1 MIALALGLGLLS
13 AASASAVKNPDTYV
27 ELSRSDDLGID
38 PARVADS
45 YSRHLTGTVYETLV
59 ALKPGTKDE
68 FEPRLSAAVPTR
80 ANGLVSADG
89 RTWRFPIREGVR
101 FHDGKLLTP
110 EDVRYSFIRRFVVT
124 ASEVLSDELI
134 RVVLGM
140 DPEPEHPPAP
150 ADVMRRASEAVT
162 VEGRDVVVRL
172 AKPSA
177 SFLAILAADGYVLSK
192 AWCAE
197 QGDWDGAEAGL
208 PRLVGPQA
216 SRVLMNSADGTGPF
230 RLERWDRA
238 GRQIVFA
245 RHGAYWRGPARLKRA
260 IVKAVP
266 EISTRVLM
274 LQNGDADSIAASVVE
289 EPLVKGL
296 PGVKVFDRF
305 RQPNRNP
312 IIFFN
317 FRIETVRN
325 TDIGSGQLDGEGI
338 PPDFF
343 QDRDVRL
350 GFAFAFDSRR
360 YIRDVL
366 RGRGRPASGFL
377 PPGLPGYSA
386 RGLEFALNR
395 REAEKHFR
403 RAFGGRLWDK
413 GFKMSVLVNAGSAW
427 RPALVE
433 ILRRELE
440 AINPKFRVE
449 TRVVDWSTLLDR
461 AGKHLTTL
469 YIQGLWEPAA
479 DPLLYARAL
488 LHSHGRMAARLGY
501 SNPEADRLVEEA
513 ETELDDNKRL
523 ELLGR
528 LQRLARD
535 EAAFVP
541 AAEARGDVLRV
552 QRDWVKGY
560 RFTPFFPGAPETS
573 DFYQLWKE

>member
-1 MIALALGLGLLS
+1 MNGFALALCL
-13 AASASAVKNPDTYV
+13 AAAAAAAPKNPDTYV

-38 PARVADS
+38 PARASDG
-45 YSRHLTGTVYETLV
+45 YSRHLAGTVYETLV

-68 FEPRLSAAVPTR
+68 FEPRLSTAVPTR

-89 RTWRFPIREGVR
+89 RVWRFPIRAGVR
-101 FHDGKLLTP
+101 FHDGALLTP
-110 EDVRYSFIRRFVVT
+110 EDVRFSFIRRFLAT
-124 ASEVLSDELI
+124 SAEVLSDELL
-134 RVVLGM
+134 RVVLGLE
-140 DPEPEHPPAP
+140 PEPERPPAP
-150 ADVMRRASEAVT
+150 ADVLRLAQEAVV
-162 VEGRDVVVRL
+162 VEGSDVVVRL
-172 AKPSA
+172 AKPSS
-177 SFLAILAADGYVLSK
+177 SFLAILAADGYVVSK
-192 AWCAE
+192 DWCAR
-197 QGDWDGAEAGL
+197 QGDWDGTEAGL

-216 SRVLMNSADGTGPF
+216 SRALMDTADGTGPF

-238 GRQIVFA
+238 GRQVVFA
-245 RHGAYWRGPARLKRA
+245 RNDAYWRGPARLKRA

-266 EISTRVLM
+266 ETSTRVLM
-274 LQNGDADSIAASVVE
+274 LRNGDADSIAASVVE

-296 PGVKVFDRF
+296 PGVTVFDQF
-305 RQPNRNP
+305 RQPNRTP

-325 TDIGSGQLDGEGI
+325 TDIGSGRLDGEGV

-343 QDRDVRL
+343 ADKDVRL
-350 GFAFAFDSRR
+350 GFAHAFDARR

-366 RGRGRPASGFL
+366 RGRGRAASGFL
-377 PPGLPGYSA
+377 PPGLTGYSPS
-386 RGLEFALNR
+386 GLEFALNR
-395 REAEKHFR
+395 KEAERHFR

-427 RPALVE
+427 RPALVD
-433 ILRRELE
+433 ILRRELS
-440 AINPKFRVE
+440 AINPKFQVE

-488 LHSHGRMAARLGY
+488 LHSRGRMASRLSY
-501 SNPEADRLVEEA
+501 SNPEADRLVEAA
-513 ETELDDNKRL
+513 ETELDGAKRL
-523 ELLGR
+523 ALLRR

-535 EAAFVP
+535 EAVFVP
-541 AAEARGDVLRV
+541 VAEARGDVLRV

-573 DFYQLWKE
+573 DFYSLWKE